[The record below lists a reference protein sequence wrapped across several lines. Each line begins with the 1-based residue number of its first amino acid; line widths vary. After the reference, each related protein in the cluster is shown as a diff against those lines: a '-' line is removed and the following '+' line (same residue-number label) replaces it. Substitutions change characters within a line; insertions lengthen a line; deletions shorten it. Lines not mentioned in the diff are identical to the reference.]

1 MINNF
6 IYINYKMII
15 PIKCFTCNANLS
27 SKYSKYIELIHD
39 QKPNIITNEN
49 IDTLKNRESINNN
62 EKAFILLNLNRYCC
76 RRHMISQV
84 NIIDKI

>member
-1 MINNF
+1 
-6 IYINYKMII
+6 MII

-27 SKYSKYIELIHD
+27 SKYLQYIKLTD
-39 QKPNIITNEN
+39 GNKPDIITNEN
-49 IDTLKNRESINNN
+49 IDKLKDRKNISTQEQ
-62 EKAFILLNLNRYCC
+62 AFILLDLNRYCC